1 MPEKQFSV
9 IVPETDYDKAR
20 VQALKAKKSLRVFC
34 GELISGILNPRKP
47 KKP

>member
-9 IVPETDYDKAR
+9 IVPESIYDRAR
-20 VQALKAKKSLRVFC
+20 MLALKAKKSLRVFG
-34 GELISGILNPRKP
+34 GELISKGLNPKP